1 MTEPIAEAALGLMEV
16 IWLMLFTGVLI
27 IATPL
32 WILPYTAH
40 KIWKQLKKKN
50 T

>member
-1 MTEPIAEAALGLMEV
+1 MKAPIADAALGLMES
-16 IWLMLFTGVLI
+16 IWLILFACVLV

-40 KIWKQLKKKN
+40 KIWKHLKEKN